1 MPEVT
6 KMLAFAVT
14 LKARPNS
21 IREITNSTNA
31 GSAIAIPAIR
41 HGVHGRLAACDAKT
55 INPTK
60 MIPREMTFAFKD
72 VTFPLSWDS
81 FQLSGEVIAW

>member
-1 MPEVT
+1 MPDVT
-6 KMLAFAVT
+6 KMLAFALT

-21 IREITNSTNA
+21 IRETINSTNA

-55 INPTK
+55 ISPTK
-60 MIPREMTFAFKD
+60 MIPREMTFAFKA
-72 VTFPLSWDS
+72 VTLPLNRDS
-81 FQLSGEVIAW
+81 FQLAEKL